1 MPARR
6 PGATPPLKKAE
17 ETPRNPTDTFL
28 LPLLV
33 DPLAAVGS
41 TLSGTVAEPVVI
53 HAGVIPSGGS
63 GRQGPPA
70 SPLGAAQGSNGLIQT
85 QPPALPNTPF
95 GTSSA
100 DRNSPGA
107 GNIAFALQLRWQA
120 SATKRDSNIPDA
132 SWSDAIRTQEPGPK
146 KPSDVA
152 GQTAQPAGR
161 NEGSFLLGAAAE
173 KQTGLPAPHPVPSE
187 ADSSQGNFQLPSSS
201 FSFFQ
206 SRPATPPAVD
216 AMAPGGAEF
225 RKPETLARI
234 RDISAS
240 AVSWPLN
247 SAAPLDQGLAAE
259 GAVDLAK
266 INAQPQG
273 RIEDAASVVER
284 PSISPVA
291 GERREISTPKSRT
304 QAEVSILPAP
314 GQLQSSDRQ
323 ENQGPERAKAPR
335 SPVMPSASVAAIRAT
350 APNESGNMRDMT
362 DPESDRKSSK
372 IPITEKPLPTNS
384 QSTSPGAAG
393 VWLDHSGQPS
403 GAGQTQT
410 KISAPQP
417 QHAPSAL
424 PESEAT
430 SAVPAQPIREI
441 SFRLAADS
449 ANVDV
454 QVAQRAGKVQVAVRT
469 TDQDLAK
476 SLQTNLGELVGR
488 LEDKG
493 FRTEAWTP
501 AAAQH
506 QSAGGQRSLEF
517 SPQPEPIRPFR
528 YLGRSTGS
536 AAGAAGIKPAAARS
550 LEDPSGRNAF
560 GAERKPSGGRKTM
573 VPALSNATT
582 SAAQSSVSASSSQS
596 SSALDPLTSEQ
607 TFLKLLV
614 AQLQNQDPTAPQDG
628 TQFVSQ
634 LAQFSSLEQQ
644 IQMRTDL
651 DSINSTLTADSQ
663 NTPQPTAGTT
673 QSS

>member
-6 PGATPPLKKAE
+6 PGPTLPLKKAE

-33 DPLAAVGS
+33 DPLAVLGS
-41 TLSGTVAEPVVI
+41 TLSGTAAETPIVI

-70 SPLGAAQGSNGLIQT
+70 PPLGAAQGSNGLIQT
-85 QPPALPNTPF
+85 QPPALPKTPF

-107 GNIAFALQLRWQA
+107 GNIAFALQLSWQA
-120 SATKRDSNIPDA
+120 SATKRNSNIPDA
-132 SWSDAIRTQEPGPK
+132 LWSDAIRTQEPGPK
-146 KPSDVA
+146 RPSDVA

-161 NEGSFLLGAAAE
+161 SEGSFSLGVAAE
-173 KQTGLPAPHPVPSE
+173 KQTGLPAPPPMPSE
-187 ADSSQGNFQLPSSS
+187 ADSSQGNLQLPSSS
-201 FSFFQ
+201 FSFSQ
-206 SRPATPPAVD
+206 SIPATPPSVD
-216 AMAPGGAEF
+216 TMAPDGAEF
-225 RKPETLARI
+225 PKPETLARI

-240 AVSWPLN
+240 AVSWPLK

-259 GAVDLAK
+259 GTIDLAK

-273 RIEDAASVVER
+273 WIEEAAPVVER
-284 PSISPVA
+284 PYISPA
-291 GERREISTPKSRT
+291 GGERREISTPKSQT

-323 ENQGPERAKAPR
+323 ENQGPEQAKAPR
-335 SPVMPSASVAAIRAT
+335 SPVMPSASVAAIQAS
-350 APNESGNMRDMT
+350 APNESGNMRDVT
-362 DPESDRKSSK
+362 DPESGRKSSK
-372 IPITEKPLPTNS
+372 IPIAEKPLPTNS
-384 QSTSPGAAG
+384 QSSSPGAAG

-403 GAGQTQT
+403 DAGQTQN

-417 QHAPSAL
+417 QHAPAAL
-424 PESEAT
+424 PELEAT

-506 QSAGGQRSLEF
+506 QSAAVR
-517 SPQPEPIRPFR
+517 
-528 YLGRSTGS
+528 
-536 AAGAAGIKPAAARS
+536 
-550 LEDPSGRNAF
+550 DP
-560 GAERKPSGGRKTM
+560 
-573 VPALSNATT
+573 
-582 SAAQSSVSASSSQS
+582 S
-596 SSALDPLTSEQ
+596 SSAHS
-607 TFLKLLV
+607 
-614 AQLQNQDPTAPQDG
+614 QNQSDHSGTWGGQQDQRQGQQESNQRQRGRWKTQVEEMLAVSSASPQ
-628 TQFVSQ
+628 
-634 LAQFSSLEQQ
+634 EEENPWYP
-644 IQMRTDL
+644 R
-651 DSINSTLTADSQ
+651 
-663 NTPQPTAGTT
+663 
-673 QSS
+673 